1 MVKKHTLWSWK
12 DIVNNMF
19 KGQLR
24 VLMTKL
30 FMDFMLG
37 FVEKMNVWNHYL
49 FEDYGV
55 VSGGLLADKSCLFC
69 LSELLQ
75 INIVLFLFDV

>member
-37 FVEKMNVWNHYL
+37 FVEKMNV
-49 FEDYGV
+49 
-55 VSGGLLADKSCLFC
+55 
-69 LSELLQ
+69 
-75 INIVLFLFDV
+75 